1 MTDQSIP
8 PCQHLRLKPDLS
20 ATTSVIAIETH
31 LWGVICE
38 GCGEKWDIGQVLQ
51 AIPDLA
57 AAKAQVEEMQR
68 EIMFLPPPPPEAGDG
83 PFERV
88 QATLETLTALYGK
101 IAGLAEFDVDTLRV
115 CAETIYGKH
124 QDLRLASVR
133 QARNNFLQRL
143 ANALERLR

>member
-1 MTDQSIP
+1 MTEAP
-8 PCQHLRLKPDLS
+8 VCQHLRLKPDLS

-38 GCGEKWDIGQVLQ
+38 GCGAKWDIGQVLQ

-57 AAKAQVEEMQR
+57 AARRNQWMTLPNEDGEGGVTWRAWAADLDMQRLEAEDRVAEMQR
-68 EIMFLPPPPPEAGDG
+68 EIMFLPQPPPEAGDG

-101 IAGLAEFDVDTLRV
+101 IAGLENQQEKTP
-115 CAETIYGKH
+115 
-124 QDLRLASVR
+124 
-133 QARNNFLQRL
+133 
-143 ANALERLR
+143 